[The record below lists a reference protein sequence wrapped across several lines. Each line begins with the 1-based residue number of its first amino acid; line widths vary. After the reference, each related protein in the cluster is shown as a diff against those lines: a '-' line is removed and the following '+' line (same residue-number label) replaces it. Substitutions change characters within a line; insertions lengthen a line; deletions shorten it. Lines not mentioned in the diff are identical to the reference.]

1 MQFLVH
7 SKKISTLDV
16 AGATLLILAIAFCT
30 VGLSRLQSNTEDV
43 VQWLPDNSPARKLY
57 DDFQKKFG
65 SDDFLVVTWPG
76 CTIDDPRL
84 AHFCQRLTDD
94 NPDKLIQSVTNGSDV
109 IDSLRGDIDLS
120 KEYTI
125 NRFRGIYFGAK
136 DPQQTLAIVELT
148 KTGTANPRLALQQV
162 ESAITETAD
171 LELSQAIFG
180 GYPYIGIYLDKQLKN
195 SFVFYLF
202 PSVIL
207 ASIMSLYCLRNIS
220 LSSIVF
226 FASMVAGACSMAIVP
241 LMGFKFGGL
250 MSIIPALVYIL
261 TLSGSIHLIHYS
273 LDVIGDPW
281 KLISIGWKPCSISAL
296 TTAIGMS
303 SLGRSVFP
311 AIRNLGFFCAT
322 GAGFALLFQLLI
334 VPWLLNR
341 FGTAGQKNLAQR
353 SKSSHQNWDGL
364 TQKLQ
369 RGRFVFAFAGIGIM
383 LLSAVGLS
391 RLTARVQVE
400 KLFAEDSPIIKSLVN
415 LESRMGSID
424 QAELLI
430 SFEGAEDKDFH
441 VRSKLVH
448 GISRYL
454 SSLEEIGA
462 IHSLHNYLPREPTGT
477 GLRTAFRRKTLQQ
490 LLDQRREQLA
500 ESPFLDLSSG
510 METWR
515 ISLRYPFAEEVDVE
529 RLKLLVLDSASTA
542 IDKLMQKEAFV
553 AIEPPTHLNFT
564 GKNYLFHSAQKTL
577 LGDFYRNFLLAFLI
591 ITPVLMLIL
600 RSPAIG
606 LLAMIPNL
614 FPIVVL
620 FGVLGWTNWPVDIA
634 VAMTAC
640 VALGIAVDDT
650 THFLMRFREFG
661 GSMANISTPIRQTMA
676 QCGPAMLKTTS
687 IGGAGLLVYGFSDML
702 VVKNFSLAITCM
714 LVLALLADIFI
725 LPALLF
731 LCVRKTKAK
740 NTHTAV
746 NRPHMAEQVD
756 KKVQT

>member
-1 MQFLVH
+1 M
-7 SKKISTLDV
+7 
-16 AGATLLILAIAFCT
+16 LAIAFCT
-30 VGLSRLQSNTEDV
+30 IGLSRLQSNTEDV

-84 AHFCQRLTDD
+84 ADLCQRLTDD
-94 NPDKLIQSVTNGSDV
+94 APDKLIQSVTNGSDV
-109 IDSLRGDIDLS
+109 IDSLRRKIDLS
-120 KEYTI
+120 KKYTV

-148 KTGTANPRLALQQV
+148 KAGTANRRLALQQV
-162 ESAITETAD
+162 ESAITETPD
-171 LELSQAIFG
+171 LELSQIIFG
-180 GYPYIGIYLDKQLKN
+180 GYPYVGINIDNQLKN
-195 SFVFYLF
+195 SFVFYLI

-207 ASIMSLYCLRNIS
+207 ASMMSLYCLRNIS

-226 FASMVAGACSMAIVP
+226 FASMIAAACSMAIIP
-241 LMGFKFGGL
+241 LTGFKFGGL

-273 LDVIGDPW
+273 LDVIGEPW

-296 TTAIGMS
+296 TTAIGML
-303 SLGRSVFP
+303 SLGRSAFP
-311 AIRNLGFFCAT
+311 AIRSFGLFCAT

-341 FGTAGQKNLAQR
+341 FGTAGQHKLAQR
-353 SKSSHQNWDGL
+353 STSGHQNWDGL
-364 TQKLQ
+364 TRKLQ
-369 RGRFVFAFAGIGIM
+369 RNRFAFAFVGIGIM

-415 LESRMGSID
+415 LESRMGPID
-424 QAELLI
+424 QAELMI
-430 SFEGAEDKDFH
+430 SFEGARDQNFH

-448 GISRYL
+448 GISRHL

-477 GLRTAFRRKTLQQ
+477 NLRSALRRKTLQQ
-490 LLDQRREQLA
+490 QLDRRREQLA

-515 ISLRYPFAEEVDVE
+515 ISLRFPFTEEVDLE
-529 RLKLLVLDSASTA
+529 RLKLLVLDSASTT
-542 IDKLMQKEAFV
+542 INKLFEKEKFA
-553 AIEPPTHLNFT
+553 ALQTPIHLNFT
-564 GKNYLFHSAQKTL
+564 GKNYLFHSAQTTL

-591 ITPVLMLIL
+591 ITPVLMLVL
-600 RSPAIG
+600 RSLAIG

-620 FGVLGWTNWPVDIA
+620 FGMLGWTNWPVDIA
-634 VAMTAC
+634 IAMTAC

-661 GSMANISTPIRQTMA
+661 GSIANISTPVRQTIG

-687 IGGAGLLVYGFSDML
+687 IGSAGLIVYGFSDMV

-731 LCVRKTKAK
+731 LCVRKTNAK
-740 NTHTAV
+740 NAQAAID
-746 NRPHMAEQVD
+746 RPDITEPID
-756 KKVQT
+756 RKKLQT